1 MLRYIENTVDGAQL
15 PLYDIASRTTPGTP
29 TIMAGLSLIPD
40 LIQGMRDSLIEEKT
54 APPTAFECKNGTVK
68 MPGIGEVSFANQ
80 DLVVCK

>member
-1 MLRYIENTVDGAQL
+1 
-15 PLYDIASRTTPGTP
+15 
-29 TIMAGLSLIPD
+29 MAGLSLIPD